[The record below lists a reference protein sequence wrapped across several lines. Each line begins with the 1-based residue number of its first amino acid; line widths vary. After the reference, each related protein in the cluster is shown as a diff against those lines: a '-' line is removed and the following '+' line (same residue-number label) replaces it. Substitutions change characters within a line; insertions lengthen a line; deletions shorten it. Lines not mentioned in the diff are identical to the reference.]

1 MAQGFTLAHFMMITL
16 SKRNSICKASELQKS
31 IASVSVSEM
40 GMVCNPL
47 CTVLLGDSN
56 QMKQVEEIRDPES
69 HLLLRPTF

>member
-1 MAQGFTLAHFMMITL
+1 MMITL

-31 IASVSVSEM
+31 IASVLLSEM
-40 GMVCNPL
+40 GMACNPL